1 MEYASKAVAGTG
13 LGFGIAGTALGLMNG
28 NCGNGLLGG
37 LFGNNCATNRVSTLE
52 AELAQCRGERYA
64 DQVALATQKET
75 FNEFRKEDEKLAAVL
90 AKVTD
95 GFLQVGNAVSRL
107 DKEVECIKTTMA
119 KDQEINDLKLKAV
132 EERLS
137 GAIAVE
143 SERRVA
149 GDNNLYCY
157 VNATFVPGK
166 LVMPIGSIC
175 PQPMP
180 EFNSWTAP
188 TAAAPTNVSITGNA
202 QTK

>member
-37 LFGNNCATNRVSTLE
+37 LFGNNCNKVSTLE
-52 AELAQCRGERYA
+52 AELAQCKSERYA
-64 DQVALATQKET
+64 DQVTLATQKET

-166 LVMPIGSIC
+166 LVMPLGSVC

-188 TAAAPTNVSITGNA
+188 TAAAPTNANITGNA